1 MKILVLIFLSTL
13 SIQGF
18 SKVRTVEVAQDQIV
32 KVKTAVGI
40 ATIIQVPD
48 RPSSVVVGDSASFK
62 IEYLDQAIT
71 IKPLMRSAKSNLYI
85 MTDWRRFNVELIT
98 GQENDADYIVYL
110 KHPRQKPRVK
120 REIADEITWKNLNL
134 FTQSNDFQT
143 RILMVGISE
152 KFLFI
157 ELKLKLKRSLE
168 IDPSWFWVKQD
179 GKNITI
185 DSFALSKLNAK
196 SNEDISALIKIKRG
210 EVLSFSPLVVEIK
223 KDKSRSSL
231 KLPSHKHWR

>member
-1 MKILVLIFLSTL
+1 MKLSLLLLVFSF
-13 SIQGF
+13 SGQSF

-71 IKPLMRSAKSNLYI
+71 IKPLMRTARSNLYI

-98 GQENDADYIVYL
+98 GHENEADYIVYL
-110 KHPRQKPRVK
+110 KHPKPKTNLKRV
-120 REIADEITWKNLNL
+120 IADEITWKNLNL
-134 FTQSNDFQT
+134 VVQNNDFHT
-143 RILMVGISE
+143 RVMRVGIND
-152 KFLFI
+152 KFIFI

-179 GKNITI
+179 RKNVTI
-185 DSFALSKLNAK
+185 DSFALSKLNGK
-196 SNEDISALIKIKRG
+196 SNEEISALVKLKR
-210 EVLSFSPLVVEIK
+210 EEILSFSSLVVEIK
-223 KDKSRSSL
+223 KDKSKL
-231 KLPSHKHWR
+231 NIKLPTHKNWR